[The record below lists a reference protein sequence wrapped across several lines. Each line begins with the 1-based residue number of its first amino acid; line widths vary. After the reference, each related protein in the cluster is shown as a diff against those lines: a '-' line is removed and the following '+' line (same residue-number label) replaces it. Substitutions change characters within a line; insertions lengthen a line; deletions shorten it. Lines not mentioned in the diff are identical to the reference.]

1 MGFFGSRLSSSPV
14 RSVVLSHTPGS
25 IQGHVTFFDNPK
37 TETYERSGD
46 EVSGLTL
53 SVYTE
58 YETIEKHP
66 GGRKYYWVK
75 EEKRVALNTILRV
88 DTLKIIG
95 KGFTIYQDPA
105 LYAHV
110 KTPYLMV
117 ETCGLG
123 CPAKLYSED
132 TSLTKE
138 KLQDLWDTYLDCQY
152 HSTPEGSKRMDEVM
166 SKYRLK
172 IVADPFCID

>member
-1 MGFFGSRLSSSPV
+1 M
-14 RSVVLSHTPGS
+14 
-25 IQGHVTFFDNPK
+25 
-37 TETYERSGD
+37 
-46 EVSGLTL
+46 
-53 SVYTE
+53 YTA
-58 YETIEKHP
+58 YETIKKQP
-66 GGRKYYWVK
+66 GGSEYFLIK
-75 EEKRVALNTILRV
+75 EERQVPLNTILRV

-110 KTPYLMV
+110 KKPYLMV
-117 ETCGLG
+117 ETCGPG

-138 KLQDLWDTYLDCQY
+138 KLQELWGTYLDCQY
-152 HSTPEGSKRMDEVM
+152 RSTPEGSKRMQEVM